1 MHLENEFIIS
11 VVVFPFSLG
20 FSAPDPL
27 TLWPCICVTT
37 PYRRKTGQKNRHHFH
52 TFTPLCV
59 SASELTQRITGLKAE
74 LRCSEIENIS
84 EHSWFIKE
92 SFIFRYKVITNSSK
106 KKKQRWLKNIHI
118 HFIYLKSRTETAK
131 YKHTLT
137 IYTKAGGGHR
147 IKLHS
152 RRIFQYKCSI
162 LAHAPTH
169 TYIQT
174 HTYIHTHTVLKRFKN
189 ICLFFLRSSDA
200 IWRKLSSPALPACAP
215 HHRTAVTV
223 GRNLNNKAKKKPK
236 NTTVFQPNT
245 SKETDHLSQRDV
257 PGQRYQVTAT
267 TSHWENNS
275 LLNNEHF
282 RTVLGCCGA
291 ERPQCPVG
299 QEQCHLLDVPQRPY
313 WPLNTSLLLFFFI
326 YSFK

>member
-1 MHLENEFIIS
+1 MFHLGARTHAY
-11 VVVFPFSLG
+11 VHT
-20 FSAPDPL
+20 DP
-27 TLWPCICVTT
+27 
-37 PYRRKTGQKNRHHFH
+37 
-52 TFTPLCV
+52 
-59 SASELTQRITGLKAE
+59 
-74 LRCSEIENIS
+74 
-84 EHSWFIKE
+84 
-92 SFIFRYKVITNSSK
+92 
-106 KKKQRWLKNIHI
+106 HI
-118 HFIYLKSRTETAK
+118 HT
-131 YKHTLT
+131 
-137 IYTKAGGGHR
+137 
-147 IKLHS
+147 
-152 RRIFQYKCSI
+152 
-162 LAHAPTH
+162 
-169 TYIQT
+169 
-174 HTYIHTHTVLKRFKN
+174 HTHTVLKRFKN

-223 GRNLNNKAKKKPK
+223 GRNLNNKAKKNPK